1 MQNTEYLPVIV
12 LAGRTPL
19 TQDEDKQI
27 HSVSILGISYKIWH
41 PLSGQMFWG
50 EMGEDASLRS
60 VAIYKKKL
68 RHNGEKNPNIC
79 GKKNWQLWLPEFYR
93 KNMVITFVV
102 VRI

>member
-27 HSVSILGISYKIWH
+27 HSVSILGITYKIWH

-68 RHNGEKNPNIC
+68 RYNGEKNHNIC
-79 GKKNWQLWLPEFYR
+79 GKKTGNCGCQNFIVKIW
-93 KNMVITFVV
+93 
-102 VRI
+102 

>member
-1 MQNTEYLPVIV
+1 M

-41 PLSGQMFWG
+41 PLSGQTFWG

-60 VAIYKKKL
+60 VAIYYKIVSYNGGKN
-68 RHNGEKNPNIC
+68 HNVY
-79 GKKNWQLWLPEFYR
+79 GKKFFKIFIVKIW
-93 KNMVITFVV
+93 
-102 VRI
+102 